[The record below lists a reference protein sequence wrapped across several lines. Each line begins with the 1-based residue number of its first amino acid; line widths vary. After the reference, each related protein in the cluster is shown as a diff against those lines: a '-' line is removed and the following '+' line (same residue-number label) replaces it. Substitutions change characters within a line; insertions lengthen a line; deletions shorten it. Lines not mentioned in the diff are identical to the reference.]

1 MKKAQFRKQQSG
13 FTLIEL
19 VVVIV
24 ILGILAATAI
34 PRFVNMSTQA
44 RVATVNGMVGALR
57 SAVAITQ
64 ATYLAAGNNA
74 STEVFL
80 QGQSGAGNGVAVAAG
95 TGLPAATE
103 LGIER
108 ALGSMD
114 GFTVT
119 HAAGVSTFTP
129 TNGGATCNAT
139 YTAATG
145 VVATGTLASC

>member
-1 MKKAQFRKQQSG
+1 MRETRIGKQQSG

-34 PRFVNMSTQA
+34 PRFVNMSADA
-44 RVATVNGMVGALR
+44 RIATVNGMVGALR

-64 ATYLAAGNNA
+64 ARYMATGINT

-80 QGQSGAGNGVAVAAG
+80 QGQSGVGNGVTVAAG
-95 TGLPAATE
+95 TGLPAATAA
-103 LGIER
+103 GIER

-114 GFTVT
+114 GFAVV

-129 TNGGATCNAT
+129 TNGGNTCTAV

-145 VVATGTLASC
+145 VVSTGALTNC